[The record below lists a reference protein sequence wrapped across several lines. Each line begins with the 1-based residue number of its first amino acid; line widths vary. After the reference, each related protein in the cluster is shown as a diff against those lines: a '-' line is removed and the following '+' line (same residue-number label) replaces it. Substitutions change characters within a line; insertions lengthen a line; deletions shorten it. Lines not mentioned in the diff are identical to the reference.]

1 MPPKKIILTDSRQR
15 SKERERSRTRRERE
29 TFDQTSQRREEQ
41 SLRQSAL
48 RERETLEQSSQRRED
63 DALRHSSLRDRET
76 LEQRHQRRQDDALRH
91 SSLRDRETLDQRHQR
106 RQDDALRHSSL
117 RDRETTEEQL
127 RRKELDAQRKTDTRE
142 RVTIEKLKGFL
153 PTHNIARENSNVEQH
168 YIGLMNEI
176 CHECQSMNFKDE
188 KPSDGKFSSCCHKGK
203 VMLDPLMTYP
213 SMLKS
218 LLTDKTNR
226 NHTNFMENIRAYN
239 SALGFASM
247 GASIREPPRRGPYCF
262 RIHGQTYHRVS
273 PLHPPKG
280 ETPKYAQIYILDSE
294 EALETR
300 MAIDRNARCDRVLM
314 DILGRKMKE
323 TNPFAKAYKMMHE
336 VEKEEEQ
343 KAKKEGRAIQ
353 PICMF
358 IRNDRRNDQRRYNA
372 PRSNEV
378 AIIFSDPN
386 GEPPLE
392 RDIRIYSRS
401 ERKTMPISVLN
412 PNCDPMVYPI
422 LFPNGEKGWDEEMK
436 SEKQAIRNRITLFI
450 TITFNPEWPET
461 KENLKPWQ
469 RSEYRP
475 DLIARV
481 FNLKLKELLKDII
494 ERQILGVVVA
504 FIYVI

>member
-1 MPPKKIILTDSRQR
+1 M
-15 SKERERSRTRRERE
+15 
-29 TFDQTSQRREEQ
+29 
-41 SLRQSAL
+41 
-48 RERETLEQSSQRRED
+48 RERETLEQGSQRREEQ
-63 DALRHSSLRDRET
+63 ALRQSALRDRET
-76 LEQRHQRRQDDALRH
+76 LEQRYQRRQDDALRH
-91 SSLRDRETLDQRHQR
+91 SSLRDREMFEQRSQR
-106 RQDDALRHSSL
+106 REDQALRQSALH
-117 RDRETTEEQL
+117 DRETTEEQL
-127 RRKELDAQRKTDTRE
+127 RRKELDAQRKTDIRE
-142 RVTIEKLKGFL
+142 RVTEKLKGFL
-153 PTHNIARENSNVEQH
+153 STHNIARENSNVER

-203 VMLDPLMTYP
+203 VILDPLITYP

-247 GASIREPPRRGPYCF
+247 GASIREPPRRAPYCF
-262 RIHGQTYHRVS
+262 RIHEQTYHRAS

-280 ETPKYAQIYILDSE
+280 ETPKYAQMYILDLE

-323 TNPFAKAYKMMHE
+323 INPFAKAYKMMHE

-386 GEPPLE
+386 GEPPLR

-401 ERKTMPISVLN
+401 EKKTMPISVLN

-422 LFPNGEKGWDEEMK
+422 LLPNGEKGWNEEMK
-436 SEKQAIRNRITLFI
+436 SEKQAIRNRITLLQFYSYRLAI
-450 TITFNPEWPET
+450 RDEFNPI
-461 KENLKPWQ
+461 
-469 RSEYRP
+469 
-475 DLIARV
+475 LI
-481 FNLKLKELLKDII
+481 NSHSHPLNT
-494 ERQILGVVVA
+494 
-504 FIYVI
+504 